1 MSVPKPEKMNVCE
14 MVDWRIHVDALEL
27 GVLFVWEE
35 GVNVRQKMKT
45 LSLEALLKRTGAT
58 KK

>member
-1 MSVPKPEKMNVCE
+1 MNVCE

>member
-1 MSVPKPEKMNVCE
+1 M
-14 MVDWRIHVDALEL
+14 DALEL